1 MEESFI
7 KIINTTYRL
16 LDFFPDNEPLK
27 NKAKEKTLAIL
38 ENITLISDA
47 KGWVS
52 LKKEKA
58 AAELLDDIHILEHY
72 LELGKCQG
80 WINNVNFLI
89 IIKEY
94 DRLKG
99 TIHRPG
105 GLIRQNLEI
114 ISNVQEPPLLI
125 QKDNIAGDQISKKN
139 TETKTSQN
147 DDLKSSSLLS
157 KMPTRSKA
165 INNYSE
171 RQKKILQI
179 LQEKEKVQVSDII
192 KKIPSVTKRTI
203 RRDLDILLKNRE
215 IVRIGEFNQVFYQ
228 KYVRT
233 YIMS

>member
-38 ENITLISDA
+38 ENITLVLDTKS
-47 KGWVS
+47 WVS

-58 AAELLDDIHILEHY
+58 AAELLDDIHILENY
-72 LELGKCQG
+72 LELGKWQG

-89 IIKEY
+89 IVKEY
-94 DRLKG
+94 DALKN
-99 TIHRPG
+99 TIHRPK

-114 ISNVQEPPLLI
+114 ISNVQEPSLLI
-125 QKDNIAGDQISKKN
+125 QKDDIVEDQISKKD

-147 DDLKSSSLLS
+147 NDLESSSLLP
-157 KMPTRSKA
+157 KMPARSKA

-171 RQKKILQI
+171 RQRKILQI
-179 LQEKEKVQVSDII
+179 LREKEKVQVSDII
-192 KKIPSVTKRTI
+192 KRIPSVTKRTI

-215 IVRIGEFNQVFYQ
+215 IVRIGEFNQIFYQ

>member
-38 ENITLISDA
+38 ENIALISDA

-58 AAELLDDIHILEHY
+58 VAELLDDIHILENY
-72 LELGKCQG
+72 LELGKWQG

-89 IIKEY
+89 IVKEY
-94 DRLKG
+94 DRLKS
-99 TIHRPG
+99 TIHQSK

-114 ISNVQEPPLLI
+114 ISNAQEPSLHI
-125 QKDNIAGDQISKKN
+125 QKDTIAEDQIYKKN

-147 DDLKSSSLLS
+147 NDLESSSLLS
-157 KMPTRSKA
+157 KTPARSKA

-215 IVRIGEFNQVFYQ
+215 IVRIGEFNQIFYQ